1 MLKFDV
7 SPESIARYSDEP
19 IWVMGIGE
27 WSWAKPKKASYLT
40 VEQMGQAD
48 LEDHC
53 RRAFGHWALT
63 HPVLLGASYAASI
76 DGKQNFPLEGMPVT
90 SEPIQSSKST
100 QDVYHRM
107 ASTDF
112 SPLAFPKSSPSK
124 LQQYQKCPY
133 SYYLQH
139 VLGIKNTAE
148 KQTDSQVMGILIH
161 EAIEQMIKENGATSR
176 DLSLHLSQTMTPL
189 IAESLKKRIQ
199 DQWPLT
205 DFISFCV
212 TDGGKISTETPLSLN
227 IDGHTIEGR
236 ADVLVNRP
244 DSIAII
250 DIKTG
255 QLPTK
260 VAVKTFEDIQLGL
273 YVWMLNQTKQVNAH
287 YFTKNNTLKSMLD
300 SADDDFLELF
310 SSFKGRIKSIIKN
323 IQSGMFLPEHA
334 MVKKSTQA
342 NACRTCNYY
351 SICHYPERHHR

>member
-1 MLKFDV
+1 MQLFWRNQAHPFTSDKAGYHAYQTHQQIQDILDEAVNKKRSIYVYWVFTSTAIVKLVQSDAQIRCV

-90 SEPIQSSKST
+90 SEPIQSSQST

-189 IAESLKKRIQ
+189 IAESLKNE
-199 DQWPLT
+199 
-205 DFISFCV
+205 F
-212 TDGGKISTETPLSLN
+212 KIN
-227 IDGHTIEGR
+227 GR
-236 ADVLVNRP
+236 
-244 DSIAII
+244 
-250 DIKTG
+250 
-255 QLPTK
+255 
-260 VAVKTFEDIQLGL
+260 
-273 YVWMLNQTKQVNAH
+273 
-287 YFTKNNTLKSMLD
+287 
-300 SADDDFLELF
+300 
-310 SSFKGRIKSIIKN
+310 
-323 IQSGMFLPEHA
+323 
-334 MVKKSTQA
+334 
-342 NACRTCNYY
+342 
-351 SICHYPERHHR
+351 